1 MLWLLVYWL
10 LRRLVAL
17 LARAA
22 DGQRELESVVLRYQI
37 KLLSRQKS
45 RRLQLRTSDRA
56 VLAAAALFLPRE
68 RRSCLLL
75 GPDTL
80 RRWHRQFV
88 RRRPP
93 RPQGKPGRPPLGR
106 ETAALVVRL
115 GRENPR
121 WGYMRIRGELKKLG
135 VEVSGTTIATLLRR
149 AGLGPAPRRIGPSW
163 SEFLRAEAYGLLAR
177 GGILD
182 EEDRASFSRGLEIEP
197 TASEQPAPG
206 CDEAGDD
213 QASGTSERRL
223 GAARAIGPEQ
233 NPPPAS
239 ALL

>member
-1 MLWLLVYWL
+1 MLWSLIYWL
-10 LRRLVAL
+10 LRRLVARV
-17 LARAA
+17 ARGA
-22 DGQRELESVVLRYQI
+22 DGQRDLEYVVLRYQI

-68 RRSCLLL
+68 RRSCLLV

-93 RPQGKPGRPPLGR
+93 RPQGKPGRPALGR

-135 VEVSGTTIATLLRR
+135 IDVSATTIATLLRR
-149 AGLGPAPRRIGPSW
+149 AGLGPAPRRLGPSW
-163 SEFLRAEAYGLLAR
+163 SQFLRAEAYGLLAR
-177 GGILD
+177 DGTLD
-182 EEDRASFSRGLEIEP
+182 QEDQASFARGFEIEP
-197 TASEQPAPG
+197 SASEQAAPG
-206 CDEAGDD
+206 WDDAADE
-213 QASGTSERRL
+213 Q
-223 GAARAIGPEQ
+223 
-233 NPPPAS
+233 
-239 ALL
+239 

>member
-10 LRRLVAL
+10 LRRRVGL

-22 DGQRELESVVLRYQI
+22 DGERELESVVLRYQI
-37 KLLSRQKS
+37 KLLSRQKGG
-45 RRLQLRTSDRA
+45 RLQLRTRDRA

-68 RRSCLLL
+68 RRACLLV

-88 RRRPP
+88 RGRPP

-135 VEVSGTTIATLLRR
+135 IEVSATTIASLLRR

-163 SEFLRAEAYGLLAR
+163 SQFLRAEAYGLLTRAET
-177 GGILD
+177 LD
-182 EEDRASFSRGLEIEP
+182 EVV
-197 TASEQPAPG
+197 
-206 CDEAGDD
+206 D
-213 QASGTSERRL
+213 QA
-223 GAARAIGPEQ
+223 
-233 NPPPAS
+233 
-239 ALL
+239 